1 MTSMNQPVV
10 CIRQVPG
17 EAANS
22 LLEAV
27 LDACGFWAR
36 LESVRRARRL
46 PRKRVVIVVKAD
58 LDVFNLALPSGT
70 DPQLVAHLATL
81 LQRRGYRSITVL
93 DARNG
98 RDDWLLNREPL
109 MVADLL
115 GYDFSGQLYEMAGDG
130 DSGSAADIWSG
141 ADFRI
146 NFAKNRTHESQAYAL
161 CVYNLLGVA
170 PYSSARTDPAGR
182 CLGVLRD
189 APPNFNLIDAV
200 VSFHGAAGDR
210 APVALTTCTVIGGTD
225 ALLID
230 IAGAAKMGLDP
241 YLSPVNAKCL
251 RTLEMPSLA
260 GIDGDLSPYPMW
272 RNVHPLVAES
282 ARRRNQAIGLGGAA
296 EAWFQTVDRESFPF
310 REFYSERLNSFIAPL
325 VARIGED
332 PRAQWLVVLLNAA
345 IAAVGNG
352 ILAQHTL
359 FAKGKLERQVR
370 PIEIDLD
377 RFNDDHFL
385 QLPAYLSGYELL
397 MRDAE
402 VLRGGLRLRRL
413 DDATLFFAAHDFP
426 LPYDEFV
433 SRVNIGHAIQY
444 MNDYIGGSLVTVA
457 EDDHG
462 RVRMQAE
469 RNLYL
474 QQPNWMVLFGGD
486 VIDVEKIELLE
497 YGADRQRI
505 SWRTVSSP
513 NGSAQHDDGWV
524 SFLRTD
530 TNCVRVVIFTRQKFA
545 LPIFFELARIDLFP
559 GIRDPIIEAGYRNFF
574 ERTVANIQA
583 RYDGREF
590 RVGYE
595 RPADLV
601 GDSSP
606 GAVARHLAT
615 ALATLSEL
623 LRNRGDIAGLGE
635 WFAARS
641 WTSGG
646 VRSPV
651 LDGDGF
657 RHFGPTPTGTRYDR
671 PGSEL
676 TDAARR
682 VGEALAD
689 TPGFFAGLATAVQRD
704 FEAFA
709 DRQPGDAP

>member
-1 MTSMNQPVV
+1 MTSMKRPVV

-17 EAANS
+17 DAANA

-27 LDACGFWAR
+27 LEACGFWAR

-46 PRKRVVIVVKAD
+46 PRKSVSIVVKPD

-70 DPQLVAHLATL
+70 DPQLVGHLATL

-130 DSGSAADIWSG
+130 DGGSAADTWAR

-161 CVYNLLGVA
+161 CVHNLLGVA
-170 PYSSARTDPAGR
+170 PASGAKADPAGR
-182 CLGVLRD
+182 CLGLLRE
-189 APPNFNLIDAV
+189 APPHFNLIDAA

-210 APVALTTCTVIGGTD
+210 APAALTTCTMIGGTD
-225 ALLID
+225 ALLAD
-230 IAGAAKMGLDP
+230 LAGAAKMGLDP
-241 YLSPVNAKCL
+241 YLSPLNAKCL
-251 RTLEMPSLA
+251 RALGMPSLT
-260 GIDGDLSPYPMW
+260 GIDGSLSPYPMW

-325 VARIGED
+325 MSRIGED
-332 PRAQWLVVLLNAA
+332 PRAQWLVVLLNTA
-345 IAAVGNG
+345 IAAIGNG

-359 FAKGKLERQVR
+359 FAKGKLQRQVR
-370 PIEIDLD
+370 PIEIDLGRFDD
-377 RFNDDHFL
+377 RHYL
-385 QLPAYLSGYELL
+385 ELPAQLSGLEVL
-397 MRDAE
+397 MRDAAE
-402 VLRGGLRLRRL
+402 LRGGLRLYRL

-426 LPYDEFV
+426 HNYDEFV

-497 YGADRQRI
+497 YGADRQTI

-513 NGSAQHDDGWV
+513 NGSAQHDDGRV
-524 SFLRTD
+524 SFLRTGND
-530 TNCVRVVIFTRQKFA
+530 CVRVEIFTRQKFA
-545 LPIFFELARIDLFP
+545 LPLFFELVRIDLFP
-559 GIRDPIIEAGYRNFF
+559 GIREPIVEAGYRNFF
-574 ERTVANIQA
+574 ERTVANLQA
-583 RYDGREF
+583 RFDGREF

-601 GDSSP
+601 RDSSP
-606 GAVARHLAT
+606 GDVARYLAT

-623 LRNRGDIAGLGE
+623 FRNRGDIAGLGE

-641 WTSGG
+641 WTSSAA
-646 VRSPV
+646 RTPV

-657 RHFGPTPTGTRYDR
+657 RHFGPTPSGTRYDR
-671 PGSEL
+671 PGREF
-676 TDAARR
+676 TDVARR
-682 VGEALAD
+682 FEEALAD

-709 DRQPGDAP
+709 DRQRGDTP